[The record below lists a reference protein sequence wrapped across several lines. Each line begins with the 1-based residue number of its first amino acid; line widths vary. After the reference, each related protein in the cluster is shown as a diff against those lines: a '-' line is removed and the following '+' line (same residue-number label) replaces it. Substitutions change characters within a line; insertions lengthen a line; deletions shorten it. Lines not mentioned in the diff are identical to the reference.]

1 MAHYYE
7 QYEIRNSALPLEYPK
22 SQVYT
27 LSLEALS
34 LYKRTRFY
42 EPSHDKDFVAP
53 GGVVMSV
60 DAATGKVHVSGPGNN
75 AMLMMHAKIFERNLI
90 ERSKY
95 L

>member
-1 MAHYYE
+1 MAHYHE
-7 QYEIRNSALPLEYPK
+7 QYEIRDSTFPLEHPK

-42 EPSHDKDFVAP
+42 EPSHDKDIVAP
-53 GGVVMSV
+53 GGAVITV
-60 DAATGKVHVSGPGNN
+60 DASTGKVSVSGPGNN